1 MPKWTLINESTGE
14 VVSQSS
20 DGNLTFPKNTG
31 SVSIT
36 YIVKYEENNCVVT
49 TAATVGTG
57 CEPGVCTFTAKTDV
71 EDAKYRFIDVVT
83 EQIITSGVVS
93 GGQAVYSAT
102 TDERTR
108 VKVILTSDDTSV
120 TFENDGVGI
129 IDCGRE
135 ITINEENK
143 LRPSNVQLII
153 DKCGV
158 VTFTYVE
165 LVDKN
170 NIVTYVLVDDAQI
183 KHDFE
188 YILFGPDGQKYVGTD
203 VAANN
208 TTEKIPYTLQMEYD
222 RNGKKYTA
230 TVEQEAGPCKK
241 PSIHLVTYLDQT
253 GCPGS
258 QICPCTLSKLGVLSI
273 TQGNAVLTT
282 NDCNIYASF
291 QEQGESTRTQT
302 DVEIFINPYQVMLTD
317 KCWEPDPYIDKDGW
331 IIDRDSVVIKLLMFD
346 GTTYDNLPLG
356 IVDIDV

>member
-1 MPKWTLINESTGE
+1 MPKWTLINEATGE

-31 SVSIT
+31 MSAIT

-57 CEPGVCTFTAKTDV
+57 CEPATCTFTVKSDV
-71 EDAKYRFIDVVT
+71 EDAKVEFIDPRT
-83 EQIITSGVVS
+83 EVIIVRKEITNG
-93 GGQAVYSAT
+93 SAEFST
-102 TDERTR
+102 NELTR
-108 VKVILTSDDTSV
+108 IKVRLTSTDTSV

-129 IDCGRE
+129 INCGEE
-135 ITINEENK
+135 ITINEKDK
-143 LRPSNVQLII
+143 LRPKNAVLSI

-158 VTFTYVE
+158 VTFSSVT
-165 LVDKN
+165 LVHK
-170 NIVTYVLVDDAQI
+170 DDTIEYHYTNDFNI
-183 KHDFE
+183 KHDFD
-188 YILFGPDGQKYVGTD
+188 YILIAPDGQKYVNTD
-203 VAANN
+203 VPSNE
-208 TTEKIPYTLQMEYD
+208 TENEIPYTIEMEYD
-222 RNGKKYTA
+222 RNGKIWSGTFQ
-230 TVEQEAGPCKK
+230 QEAGPCEK

-273 TQGNAVLTT
+273 TQGDTVLTP
-282 NDCNIYASF
+282 NECNVYATF

-331 IIDRDSVVIKLLMFD
+331 IIDKDSVVIKLLMFD
-346 GTTYDNLPLG
+346 GKTYDNLPLG
-356 IVDIDV
+356 IANVEL

>member
-36 YIVKYEENNCVVT
+36 YIVKYEENSCVVT

-57 CEPGVCTFTAKTDV
+57 CEPETCTFTVNSDV
-71 EDAKYRFIDVVT
+71 EGANVEFIDPRTEDIIVT
-83 EQIITSGVVS
+83 KKITNG
-93 GGQAVYSAT
+93 SADLSINT
-102 TDERTR
+102 LTR
-108 VKVILTSDDTSV
+108 IKVRLTSTDASV
-120 TFENDGVGI
+120 SFENSGTGMVGCNNHI
-129 IDCGRE
+129 A
-135 ITINEENK
+135 INEENK
-143 LRPSNVQLII
+143 LRPSNVQLTI

-170 NIVTYVLVDDAQI
+170 GVVTYVLVDDANI

-188 YILFGPDGQKYVGTD
+188 YILFGPGGQRYVGTD

-273 TQGNAVLTT
+273 TQGNAVLTPY
-282 NDCNIYASF
+282 DCNIYASF
-291 QEQGESTRTQT
+291 QEQGESTRTQI

-331 IIDRDSVVIKLLMFD
+331 IIDKDSVVIKLLMND